1 MNWRIII
8 YGLIGDEVQIAVA
21 NSVTMALHDAYLL
34 ARAYAPIGCK
44 ILIRDEDGR
53 IVFDSDFHE
62 VYLDGGKNLQMRAKK
77 KARIE
82 A

>member
-1 MNWRIII
+1 MIFKISMQDLSGEEAQVSESGSVIRALIESRFLADL
-8 YGLIGDEVQIAVA
+8 YGPMG
-21 NSVTMALHDAYLL
+21 Y
-34 ARAYAPIGCK
+34 G
-44 ILIRDEDGR
+44 ILIRDEDGG

-62 VYLDGGKNLQMRAKK
+62 VYLDRKGNLQIGAKK